1 MIEFDPTKDKINV
14 LKHGISLRRARDLEV
29 IVHFLDERFEDDR
42 YRAYGMIDGRLF
54 CLAYVIRNGL
64 IRAISLRRSHEEE
77 LLQYVKKP
85 Q

>member
-1 MIEFDPTKDKINV
+1 MIEFDPTKDKMNV

-29 IVHFLDERFEDDR
+29 IVHFLDERFEDQR
-42 YRAYGMIDGRLF
+42 YRAYGSIDGRLF

-77 LLQYVKKP
+77 LLQYVEKP